1 MIFSPSKIAFFDPN
15 PDMKARYEAAGAW
28 PTDGVEVTVD
38 VWQQYID
45 TPPSGKMLGA
55 VNGLP
60 AWVDV
65 PVGLKPTTVSAG
77 DFYKRFLRTEAPAV
91 FAACISNHD
100 LGAALIQGVALGA
113 IDLTSDAAKNFID
126 GLVAAG
132 ALTQDRATAILT
144 P

>member
-1 MIFSPSKIAFFDPN
+1 MIFSPSTLGFYDPA
-15 PDMKARYEAAGAW
+15 DKAEFLAAGSW
-28 PTDGVEVTVD
+28 PADGVSISDADWRTYTGN
-38 VWQQYID
+38 Q
-45 TPPSGKMLGA
+45 PSGKTLGA
-55 VNGLP
+55 VNGRP

-65 PVGLKPTTVSAG
+65 PVGPKPTTVSAG
-77 DFYKRFLRTEAPAV
+77 DFYKRFLPTEAPAV